1 VDPRLLL
8 LLLKPT
14 PSSGNSGE
22 SGGQSKMQRSYWGAL
37 VDLLFETNVHKAL
50 GISIGVTLS
59 SIVPSVREFQLKK

>member
-1 VDPRLLL
+1 
-8 LLLKPT
+8 
-14 PSSGNSGE
+14 
-22 SGGQSKMQRSYWGAL
+22 MQRSYWGAL